1 MTLEQLNERID
12 TIDECYDILIDTF
25 LEIGIE
31 RPYVNDVTEILDILR
46 DRYRKLRDSAWVEM
60 THELDELSKQA

>member
-12 TIDECYDILIDTF
+12 TIDDCYNILIDTF
-25 LEIGIE
+25 LGLGIE
-31 RPYVNDVTEILDILR
+31 HPYVNEMLNTLR

-60 THELDELSKQA
+60 THELDEMLKQA

>member
-25 LEIGIE
+25 LELGIDH
-31 RPYVNDVTEILDILR
+31 PYVIEMLDTLR
-46 DRYRKLRDSAWVEM
+46 RRYRKLRDSAWDEM

>member
-25 LEIGIE
+25 LELGIE
-31 RPYVNDVTEILDILR
+31 HPYVTEMLDTLR
-46 DRYRKLRDSAWVEM
+46 DRYRKLRDSAWVEL
-60 THELDELSKQA
+60 THDLDELSKQA

>member
-12 TIDECYDILIDTF
+12 TIDECYDILLDTV
-25 LEIGIE
+25 LELGNDN
-31 RPYVNDVTEILDILR
+31 PYVTKMFDILR
-46 DRYRKLRDSAWVEM
+46 DRYRKLRDSAWIEI